1 MKLRS
6 VILMFVAV
14 VCGILECQA
23 QRFEEYLYS
32 SQKYRRM
39 EMGLTVGGVYLFT
52 SMPEEIDA
60 SAKLGLRAA
69 LQMSYIWQESC
80 ALQMEIGYLY
90 NKIEAGVESNRM
102 DVKSNVLEIPV
113 LFSYRGLGRMR
124 LNLGPQFSLGG
135 TARYQLPS
143 EKIEFGRLRSTVGY
157 VVGLGVDI
165 SDHLLL
171 EARYTGSF
179 ARSLNYFEGREFESR
194 SKWVTLS
201 IGYMF

>member
-1 MKLRS
+1 
-6 VILMFVAV
+6 
-14 VCGILECQA
+14 
-23 QRFEEYLYS
+23 
-32 SQKYRRM
+32 
-39 EMGLTVGGVYLFT
+39 
-52 SMPEEIDA
+52 
-60 SAKLGLRAA
+60 
-69 LQMSYIWQESC
+69 
-80 ALQMEIGYLY
+80 MEIGYLY
-90 NKIEAGVESNRM
+90 NKIEAGVESNRL

>member
-39 EMGLTVGGVYLFT
+39 EMGLTVGGGYLFT
-52 SMPEEIDA
+52 SMPVEIDA

-69 LQMSYIWQESC
+69 LQMSYIWQESY

-90 NKIEAGVESNRM
+90 NKIEAGVESNRL

>member
-69 LQMSYIWQESC
+69 LQMSYIWQESY

-90 NKIEAGVESNRM
+90 NKIEAGVESNRL

-179 ARSLNYFEGREFESR
+179 AHSLNYFEGREFESR

>member
-39 EMGLTVGGVYLFT
+39 EMGLTVGGAYLFT

-90 NKIEAGVESNRM
+90 KKIEAGVESNRM

>member
-1 MKLRS
+1 
-6 VILMFVAV
+6 MFVAV

-32 SQKYRRM
+32 SQKYRSM
-39 EMGLTVGGVYLFT
+39 EMGLTVGGAYLFT

-90 NKIEAGVESNRM
+90 NKIEAGVESNRL